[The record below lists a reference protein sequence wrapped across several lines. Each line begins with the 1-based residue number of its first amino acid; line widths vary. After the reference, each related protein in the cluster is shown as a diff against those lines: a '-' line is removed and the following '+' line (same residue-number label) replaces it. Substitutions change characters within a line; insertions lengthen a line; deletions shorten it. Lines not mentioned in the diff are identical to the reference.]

1 LNLILAAC
9 PRVGFPDW
17 RVDREEEDWNA
28 TKRMRCWAQSRSS
41 GPRSRTRRRRSV
53 SRGWPGST

>member
-1 LNLILAAC
+1 
-9 PRVGFPDW
+9 
-17 RVDREEEDWNA
+17 VDREEEDWNA